1 MTLCRSER
9 RSEMS
14 NETNETI
21 ADIVADIRAQNQG
34 LPEDSYALSPQVCD
48 LLSLADRVEAAH
60 KREIADEKRI
70 SDAVVQSLRD
80 KKLEKDREVA
90 EKDNEIA
97 RLSAALKPVLEC
109 KVMSAMTA
117 EIAPGRSKYCATII
131 EEAQHIYNE
140 GEENR
145 N

>member
-1 MTLCRSER
+1 M
-9 RSEMS
+9 
-14 NETNETI
+14 NETI
-21 ADIVADIRAQNQG
+21 EEIVSELRSEPFAEGGAKPW
-34 LPEDSYALSPQVCD
+34 LHY
-48 LLSLADRVEAAH
+48 LADRVEAAH
-60 KREIADEKRI
+60 KREMADEKRI
-70 SDAVVQSLRD
+70 SDAVIQSLRD

-97 RLSAALKPVLEC
+97 HLRAALKPVLEC

-140 GEENR
+140 GETK
-145 N
+145 